1 MASTT
6 QGIAMH
12 VLLPAA
18 LGGALLVA
26 GSAPMA
32 PSGPPYRIG
41 QYTVAAAARS
51 TGGVYALTGT
61 VGQPDAGTLAGGRFA
76 IYGGFW
82 APDTGDRL
90 FADGF
95 DF

>member
-1 MASTT
+1 
-6 QGIAMH
+6 MH
-12 VLLPAA
+12 VLLRATF
-18 LGGALLVA
+18 GGTLLIASVA
-26 GSAPMA
+26 PTASA
-32 PSGPPYRIG
+32 GDTYRIT
-41 QYTVAAAARS
+41 QYTVAASTRS

-61 VGQPDAGTLAGGRFA
+61 VGQADAGTVAGGRFA

-82 APDTGDRL
+82 TPGTGDRL